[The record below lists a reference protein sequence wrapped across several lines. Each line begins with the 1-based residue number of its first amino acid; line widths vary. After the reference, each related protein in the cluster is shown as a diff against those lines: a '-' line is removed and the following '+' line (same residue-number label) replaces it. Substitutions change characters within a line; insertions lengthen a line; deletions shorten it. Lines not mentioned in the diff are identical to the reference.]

1 MQKWLRTQKQ
11 VIINSMCMQQEKHQ
25 LKKVIFMTLARR
37 IHERTAERSQHNI
50 YSAFSKGYKKKKKK
64 NPRNSM
70 HLALFCEE
78 KPKGKVIRRELTRVY
93 LEARDFN
100 LVTQKESI
108 SR

>member
-1 MQKWLRTQKQ
+1 
-11 VIINSMCMQQEKHQ
+11 MQQEKHQ

-50 YSAFSKGYKKKKKK
+50 YSAFSKGYKK

-93 LEARDFN
+93 LEPRDFN

>member
-1 MQKWLRTQKQ
+1 MNGLQKGANIIFTLHFQKD
-11 VIINSMCMQQEKHQ
+11 
-25 LKKVIFMTLARR
+25 T
-37 IHERTAERSQHNI
+37 
-50 YSAFSKGYKKKKKK
+50 KK

-93 LEARDFN
+93 LEPRDFN